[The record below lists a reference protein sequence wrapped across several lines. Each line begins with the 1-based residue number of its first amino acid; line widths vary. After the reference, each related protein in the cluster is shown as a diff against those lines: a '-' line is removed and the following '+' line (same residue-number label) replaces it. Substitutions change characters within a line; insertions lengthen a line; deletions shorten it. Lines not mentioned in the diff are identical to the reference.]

1 MEFIKL
7 KDVRMCPNG
16 FDNLNKI
23 VLQYFFSTLYVLKV
37 KVKMNF
43 GPVKINAKVYKQLVQ
58 RECSLKVSKTT
69 VNYEFFGT

>member
-1 MEFIKL
+1 MSNGIYQVEVL
-7 KDVRMCPNG
+7 K
-16 FDNLNKI
+16 
-23 VLQYFFSTLYVLKV
+23 VLKV